1 MAKTHTLVYSL
12 SVYTKNYASDNS
24 GKFSINITEDT
35 YDQVIA
41 KAKSFGIDINDTA
54 NYSVVLDKAYADDLW
69 SVFHGNRESGSDHWE
84 VTDEHYHEYV
94 APVGPNPFENLTR
107 VPKDRKPRKSR

>member
-12 SVYTKNYASDNS
+12 SVYTRNYASDNA

-35 YDQVIA
+35 YDAVIA
-41 KAKSFGIDINDTA
+41 KAKSFGIDINDTDK
-54 NYSVVLDKAYADDLW
+54 YSVTLSHNYADDFW
-69 SVFHGNRESGSDHWE
+69 SVYHGLREIGSDHWN
-84 VTDEHYHEYV
+84 VTDEHDREYT

-107 VPKDRKPRKSR
+107 VPKTKKAKAK

>member
-12 SVYTKNYASDNS
+12 SVYTKNYSSDNS

-41 KAKSFGIDINDTA
+41 KAKSFGIDINDTDK
-54 NYSVVLDKAYADDLW
+54 YSVVLDKAYADGYW
-69 SVFHGNRESGSDHWE
+69 SVFHGNRETGSDHWE
-84 VTDEHYHEYV
+84 VFDENDNEYT
-94 APVGPNPFENLTR
+94 APVGPNPFENLTP
-107 VPKDRKPRKSR
+107 VPKDK